1 MRYVVGLCLCF
12 GLLTTL
18 PNHVFPNYI
27 SDDNSSLLSGIAAN
41 LMQND
46 AFRSI
51 CSQYLSN
58 NATPVPMTDRC
69 QTLPP
74 SRSVVTP
81 RFHDVDKR
89 NDLNPVSIAPV
100 SARSRSS
107 SSCGSVP
114 ASSGAWQRTFDS
126 DVHTLPKWSSVGGDY
141 ANKYH
146 DRQGQEHVDDNSS
159 LVGNDDNNTVFDS
172 VVVDTDVESKRYSS
186 GLRRKCSA
194 SFKNAKIF
202 QNTNITR
209 RDVSD
214 YSPPSP
220 KRSDEDSFVQS
231 FDESSFSYSPSSG
244 NSDDDS
250 FSCHDD
256 LSIRYDDERHSL
268 SLSPK
273 KALFSNECLH
283 KPCSSIHDGHIHPT
297 FLDNSSLHS
306 ADVQPMNNFQLS
318 ITSSDIFEL
327 ISTVARGDDCMYG
340 NSRNADD
347 VSCNIS
353 AMPRIL
359 KLYFDSKSLATKS
372 SEYRFLSICLYFI
385 MQLIFWHIQ

>member
-1 MRYVVGLCLCF
+1 
-12 GLLTTL
+12 
-18 PNHVFPNYI
+18 
-27 SDDNSSLLSGIAAN
+27 
-41 LMQND
+41 MQND
-46 AFRSI
+46 EFRSI

-58 NATPVPMTDRC
+58 NATPVPKTDRC

-81 RFHDVDKR
+81 RFHDVDKH

-107 SSCGSVP
+107 SSCSSVLT
-114 ASSGAWQRTFDS
+114 SSGAWQRTFDS
-126 DVHTLPKWSSVGGDY
+126 DVHTLPMWSSVGGDY

-159 LVGNDDNNTVFDS
+159 LVGNDDNKTGFDS

-194 SFKNAKIF
+194 SFKNATIF
-202 QNTNITR
+202 QNTNIAR
-209 RDVSD
+209 RHISD
-214 YSPPSP
+214 YSSPSP
-220 KRSDEDSFVQS
+220 KRSDEDSSVQS
-231 FDESSFSYSPSSG
+231 FDDSASSYSPSSG
-244 NSDDDS
+244 SSDDDS

-256 LSIRYDDERHSL
+256 LSICYDDERRSS

-283 KPCSSIHDGHIHPT
+283 QPCSSIHDGHIHPS
-297 FLDNSSLHS
+297 LHNKSSLHS
-306 ADVQPMNNFQLS
+306 ADDQPMNNFQLS

-327 ISTVARGDDCMYG
+327 ISTVARGDECMYG

-359 KLYFDSKSLATKS
+359 KLYYDSKSLATKS
-372 SEYRFLSICLYFI
+372 REYWFLSISLYFI
-385 MQLIFWHIQ
+385 MQLIFWRIQ